1 MCAVCRWITSRAWVA
16 RASCR
21 SVSPITSTAPP
32 IATLRGQI
40 TDAVTGAPLGG
51 ATITVAPDG
60 AEPIAITTASDGR
73 YQTAIPSGAYA
84 VTVRLSGFLPA
95 SGTDV
100 AALGEI
106 IETDHALLRWST
118 GSPSVTPTGSGAASS
133 HLEGVVTQAADG
145 QPLAGAQVRVTSA
158 TATLT
163 AVSGADG
170 AFAIDGIPVGPFS
183 VAVSKTGYFPLSYE
197 IAIVDS
203 PISLDTKFGRS
214 GCLG

>member
-1 MCAVCRWITSRAWVA
+1 MEPLSGSAVPALETSLRLEALETLAFQALYVGGRQLTSFRGRTLTAGVA
-16 RASCR
+16 QLDHIPLAPGETDIRVVYQR
-21 SVSPITSTAPP
+21 YGGPQEVLVTSVTSTAPP

-84 VTVRLSGFLPA
+84 VTVRPSGFLPA

-118 GSPSVTPTGSGAASS
+118 GTPSVTPTGSGGPLRSSPEGRFVASM
-133 HLEGVVTQAADG
+133 Q
-145 QPLAGAQVRVTSA
+145 R
-158 TATLT
+158 
-163 AVSGADG
+163 
-170 AFAIDGIPVGPFS
+170 
-183 VAVSKTGYFPLSYE
+183 
-197 IAIVDS
+197 
-203 PISLDTKFGRS
+203 
-214 GCLG
+214 